1 MKNISRRGFISG
13 TASVVGAGVSLR
25 ILTAC
30 GDSPTSVQD
39 SPTDSLV
46 APSSDQVVDEVPDQT
61 TDQIT
66 DLPSDIQLV
75 QRFPQVLVPGEVRL
89 PISLA
94 QQSGIIT
101 TDSDFKFPETLSAKI
116 VDLST
121 DKVVIENISAKLH
134 GAEISLPYYPFYA
147 KIAAAGNYVL
157 IVSGGPQDG
166 AAFSVLERNQV
177 LVPKTGDSLSSFDTP
192 TFDNALGVDPICTR
206 QPKPCP
212 FHEVTLS
219 AALKLGL
226 PVAYLVGTP
235 SHCSTGTCSPALDG
249 LIEVATRV
257 GNRVAFVHAEV
268 YADKAATVIAPAV
281 KALGLTFE
289 PTLFIVDANSKVVQ
303 RLDAVFDS
311 LEITEALKR
320 AGVS

>member
-1 MKNISRRGFISG
+1 MKNISRRGFISAS
-13 TASVVGAGVSLR
+13 ASVVGAGVSLR

-30 GDSPTSVQD
+30 GDSSTSVQD

-46 APSSDQVVDEVPDQT
+46 ASSSDQVVGEVA
-61 TDQIT
+61 DQIT

-101 TDSDFKFPETLSAKI
+101 TDSDFKFPESLSAKI

-121 DKVVIENISAKLH
+121 DKVIIETISAKLH
-134 GAEISLPYYPFYA
+134 GVEISLPYYPFYA
-147 KIAAAGNYVL
+147 EIAAAGNYVL

-177 LVPKTGDSLSSFDTP
+177 LVPKTGDSLPSFDTP
-192 TFDNALGVDPICTR
+192 TFADHRQVEPICTR

-219 AALKLGL
+219 DALKLGV

-257 GNRVAFVHAEV
+257 GNRAAFVHAEV

-289 PTLFIVDANSKVVQ
+289 PTLFIVDATGEIIQ

-311 LEITEALKR
+311 LEITDALAR

>member
-1 MKNISRRGFISG
+1 VKNLSRRRFISG
-13 TASVVGAGVSLR
+13 SASVVGAGITLQM
-25 ILTAC
+25 LTSC
-30 GDSPTSVQD
+30 GDSSTAGQN
-39 SPTDSLV
+39 SPEDSLV
-46 APSSDQVVDEVPDQT
+46 APDSDQVVDEIV
-61 TDQIT
+61 DQIAELPN
-66 DLPSDIQLV
+66 DLQLV

-101 TDSDFKFPETLSAKI
+101 TDSDFKFPESLSAKI

-121 DKVVIENISAKLH
+121 DKVIIENISAKLH
-134 GAEISLPYYPFYA
+134 GVEISLPYYPFYA
-147 KIAAAGNYVL
+147 EIAAAGNYLL

-177 LVPKTGDSLSSFDTP
+177 LVPKTGDSLPSFDTP
-192 TFDNALGVDPICTR
+192 TFADHRQVEPICTR

-219 AALKLGL
+219 DALKLGV

-249 LIEVATRV
+249 LIKVATRV
-257 GNRVAFVHAEV
+257 GNRAAFVHAEV
-268 YADKAATVIAPAV
+268 YADRAATVIAPAV

-289 PTLFIVDANSKVVQ
+289 PTLFIVDATSKIVK
-303 RLDAVFDS
+303 RLDAVFDA
-311 LEITEALKR
+311 LEITEALAR

>member
-13 TASVVGAGVSLR
+13 SVSVVGVGVSLR

-30 GDSPTSVQD
+30 GDSSTSVQD
-39 SPTDSLV
+39 LPVDSI
-46 APSSDQVVDEVPDQT
+46 AKPVVDAGAELSV
-61 TDQIT
+61 
-66 DLPSDIQLV
+66 DLPSDLQLV
-75 QRFPQVLVPGEVRL
+75 QRFPQVLVVGGVRL

-94 QQSGIIT
+94 RQSGIIT
-101 TDSDFKFPETLSAKI
+101 TDIDFKFPETLSAKI

-121 DKVVIENISAKLH
+121 DKVIIENISAKLH
-134 GAEISLPYYPFYA
+134 GAEIALPYYPFYA
-147 KIAAAGNYVL
+147 EIAAAGNYLL

-166 AAFSVLERNQV
+166 AAFSVLERNEV
-177 LVPKTGDSLSSFDTP
+177 LVPKTGDFLPRFDTP
-192 TFDNALGVDPICTR
+192 TFKDAFGVDPICTR

-219 AALKLGL
+219 DALKLGV

-235 SHCSTGTCSPALDG
+235 SHCSTGTCSPVLDG

-257 GNRVAFVHAEV
+257 GSRTAFVHAEV

-281 KALGLTFE
+281 KALSLTFE
-289 PTLFIVDANSKVVQ
+289 PALFIVDANSKIIE
-303 RLDAVFDS
+303 RLDAVFDA
-311 LEITEALKR
+311 LEITEALAR
-320 AGVS
+320 AGVN

>member
-1 MKNISRRGFISG
+1 MKNISRRGFISAS
-13 TASVVGAGVSLR
+13 ASVVGAGVSLR

-30 GDSPTSVQD
+30 GDSSTSVQD

-46 APSSDQVVDEVPDQT
+46 ASSSDQVVGEVA
-61 TDQIT
+61 DQIT

-101 TDSDFKFPETLSAKI
+101 TDSDFKFPESLSAKI
-116 VDLST
+116 VDLSN
-121 DKVVIENISAKLH
+121 DKVIIENISAKLH
-134 GAEISLPYYPFYA
+134 GVEISLPYYPFYA
-147 KIAAAGNYVL
+147 EIAAAGNYLL

-177 LVPKTGDSLSSFDTP
+177 LVPKTGDSLPSFDTP
-192 TFDNALGVDPICTR
+192 TFADHRQVEPICTR
-206 QPKPCP
+206 QPKPCA

-219 AALKLGL
+219 DALKLGV

-257 GNRVAFVHAEV
+257 GNRAAFVHAEV

-289 PTLFIVDANSKVVQ
+289 PTLFIVDATGEIIQ

-311 LEITEALKR
+311 LEITDALAR